1 MPNAQYTEA
10 AIVRRFERRQGVRTR
25 MRRGTSPSSL
35 RISGR
40 GAARY
45 HPAMHPHLLSIL
57 LLLSA
62 AVGAVALVRR
72 FRLPSMLAYLTIGM
86 ALGPHGLA
94 LLSGNAEVNSFAEFG
109 VVFLMFSIGLEFSL
123 KRLLAMRT
131 VVFGFGSAQ
140 MTLTALGTGLVTV
153 LAYGQDWRSGIA
165 VGLAVAMSST
175 AIVARMLSD
184 RFELHSRSG
193 RQTMGVLLFQD
204 LAVVPCLI
212 LLPALAASPDE
223 LLRSLAVAAA
233 QAVAA
238 LALLVWLGK
247 QLLVRIFDAVAK
259 VRSNELLVLTTLW
272 IVVGLS
278 FLTAQSGLSL
288 ALGAFVGGMLISETV
303 YRHHV
308 EADIR
313 PFRDILLGLFFV
325 TIGMMLDLQYVLANA
340 HRLVLAVAL
349 LIGGKAVVMLL
360 ITRVAKTPLVASL
373 RSAAQLA
380 QAGEFGLV
388 LIQLAHQLQLVSV
401 SVFQITLAAML
412 LSMFIAPFLIE
423 RAARLSGDLGRGDWA
438 HKATVIHNIAVR
450 SLDLGGHVVI
460 CGYGRTGAR
469 IAEFLGIEGIP
480 FIALDIDPQRIAEA
494 RAQGINVVFGNA
506 DRPEVLQAA
515 GIGRA
520 SAVVVAY
527 PDAHSAERVLRIVRR
542 ARPKIPIVVRTAD
555 DKDVTRLK
563 SAGATEVIPDVLE
576 SGLLIA
582 AETLVQAG
590 IPMERAIVHVRAA
603 RAERYVSLHD
613 FYASTKK

>member
-1 MPNAQYTEA
+1 M
-10 AIVRRFERRQGVRTR
+10 
-25 MRRGTSPSSL
+25 S
-35 RISGR
+35 
-40 GAARY
+40 
-45 HPAMHPHLLSIL
+45 MHSNLLSIL
-57 LLLSA
+57 LLLTA
-62 AVGAVALVRR
+62 AVGAVAIARR
-72 FRLPSMLAYLTIGM
+72 FRLPSMLAYLVIGI

-94 LLSGNAEVNSFAEFG
+94 VLSESAEVDSFAEFG

-123 KRLLAMRT
+123 KRLQAMRAM
-131 VVFGFGSAQ
+131 VFGFGSAQ
-140 MTLTALGTGLVTV
+140 MALTALGTGLVAM
-153 LAYGQDWRSGIA
+153 LAYEQSWRAGIA

-204 LAVVPCLI
+204 LAVAPCLI
-212 LLPALAASPDE
+212 LLPALAASGDD

-233 QAVAA
+233 QTVAV
-238 LALLVWLGK
+238 LALLIWLGK
-247 QLLVRIFDAVAK
+247 KLMARIFDAAAK

-288 ALGAFVGGMLISETV
+288 ALGAFVGGMLISETA

-325 TIGMMLDLQYVLANA
+325 TVGMMLDIQYVLANA
-340 HRLVLAVAL
+340 HKLALAVVL

-373 RSAAQLA
+373 RTSAQLA

-388 LIQLAHQLQLVSV
+388 LIELARQLQLISAN
-401 SVFQITLAAML
+401 VFQITLSAML
-412 LSMFIAPFLIE
+412 LSMFIAPFLIA

-438 HKATVIHNIAVR
+438 HKATVIHNIAVH
-450 SLDLGGHVVI
+450 SLDLGQHVVI
-460 CGYGRTGAR
+460 CGYGRTGQR

-480 FIALDIDPQRIAEA
+480 FIALDVDPQRISDA

-515 GIGRA
+515 GVSRA
-520 SAVVVAY
+520 RAVVVSY
-527 PDAHSAERVLRIVRR
+527 PDAHSAERVIRIVRGS
-542 ARPKIPIVVRTAD
+542 RPEIPIVVRTAD
-555 DKDVTRLK
+555 DNDVARLK
-563 SAGATEVIPDVLE
+563 SAGATEVVPEVLE
-576 SGLLIA
+576 SSLLIA

-590 IPMERAIVHVRAA
+590 IPMKKAILHVRAA
-603 RAERYVSLHD
+603 RAERYASLRE
-613 FYASTKK
+613 FYAPPKK